1 MACPPGPTS
10 TRAAG
15 RSRRQ
20 PTATA
25 STDALPRSTPDPRTP
40 NIRSS
45 YHRVGNDDR
54 GAIAVPR
61 SQLSHRRGA
70 RRRPGVDPCVTRPA
84 GARDYRGVIWVLTSA
99 PAEHLRGRPEVRHRS
114 PPMERGKTNKDRGLR
129 TPGTEQRGL
138 GTGTGDWDWGL
149 GTGDSAGKLLAPRRV
164 PRVEEAWVAESP
176 VPSPST
182 YSPMALMITRLD
194 RWPSHSP

>member
-70 RRRPGVDPCVTRPA
+70 RRRPGVDPCVIRPA
-84 GARDYRGVIWVLTSA
+84 GARDYRGVIWVLTCA

-138 GTGTGDWDWGL
+138 GTG
-149 GTGDSAGKLLAPRRV
+149 DSATQACLL
-164 PRVEEAWVAESP
+164 EEPSSALRASRPSPQSP
-176 VPSPST
+176 VPSP

>member
-1 MACPPGPTS
+1 MACPPLPTS

-25 STDALPRSTPDPRTP
+25 RTDALPRSTPDLRTP

-54 GAIAVPR
+54 GAIPVPR
-61 SQLSHRRGA
+61 SQLSHRRCE

-129 TPGTEQRGL
+129 TPGSEQTGL
-138 GTGTGDWDWGL
+138 GL
-149 GTGDSAGKLLAPRRV
+149 GTGDWGLGREALSAEEGSSSR
-164 PRVEEAWVAESP
+164 EAWVAESP